1 MQVCLEWRINKY
13 RVERRSLLN
22 RLWFTSLRYT
32 KSIHKFH
39 FRVHKLLHVKEGAA
53 FVELMGLL
61 LTPSACLRQVNM
73 DSLMRCRLGCL
84 RFFTFGQKGRSPGL
98 MFSVKKTKIWATLHL
113 TVQVSWQLKS
123 QKKPKNAFWTTNRFS
138 SALVCLDCWAN
149 HWASRPS

>member
-53 FVELMGLL
+53 FVEVMGLS

-73 DSLMRCRLGCL
+73 DSLMRCRLGCH

-98 MFSVKKTKIWATLHL
+98 IFSVKKIKRWATLYL
-113 TVQVSWQLKS
+113 TVQISMTAQGPEEA
-123 QKKPKNAFWTTNRFS
+123 QKCIFNNKLLFLCTGLFG
-138 SALVCLDCWAN
+138 LLG
-149 HWASRPS
+149 